1 MIKTI
6 KKALKNNKRVY
17 AKYITGIYKGQIV
30 GIKSM
35 QMLENNLKNGKLE
48 LHNITT
54 DAKTLKNMIRRA

>member
-1 MIKTI
+1 MQETI
-6 KKALKNNKRVY
+6 KKVLKNNKRVY

-54 DAKTLKNMIRRA
+54 DAETLKLMITKA

>member
-1 MIKTI
+1 MKNTI
-6 KKALKNNKRVY
+6 QQALQDSKRVY
-17 AKYITGIYKGQIV
+17 AKFTTGIYKGQIV

-54 DAKTLKNMIRRA
+54 DAETLKLMITKA

>member
-1 MIKTI
+1 MQDTI
-6 KKALKNNKRVY
+6 KNALNQDKLVY
-17 AKYITGIYKGQIV
+17 AIYTSGIYKGQIV

-54 DAKTLKNMIRRA
+54 DAETLKLMITKA

>member
-1 MIKTI
+1 MQETI
-6 KKALKNNKRVY
+6 KKVLKNNKRVY

-54 DAKTLKNMIRRA
+54 DAETLKNIIRS